1 MSYNSQL
8 EIMKK
13 DKLKKKVTY
22 ESVSVPY
29 IPPIKL
35 KEIPPEKAFAI
46 LRKAGYDITEQQ
58 SEEIMQF
65 LYIIVKITLK
75 EFFASD

>member
-1 MSYNSQL
+1 
-8 EIMKK
+8 MKK
-13 DKLKKKVTY
+13 DKLKKKETF

-35 KEIPPEKAFAI
+35 KEIPPDKAFAI
-46 LRKAGYDITEQQ
+46 LRKTGYDITEKQ

>member
-1 MSYNSQL
+1 
-8 EIMKK
+8 MKK
-13 DKLKKKVTY
+13 DKLKKKETF

-35 KEIPPEKAFAI
+35 KEIPPDKAFAI
-46 LRKAGYDITEQQ
+46 LRKAGYDITEKQ

>member
-1 MSYNSQL
+1 
-8 EIMKK
+8 MKN
-13 DKLKKKVTY
+13 DKLKKKEMS
-22 ESVSVPY
+22 ESLSVPY

-35 KEIPPEKAFAI
+35 KEIPPDKAFAI
-46 LRKAGYDITEQQ
+46 LRKAGYDVTEQQ

-75 EFFASD
+75 EFFTSD

>member
-1 MSYNSQL
+1 
-8 EIMKK
+8 MKK
-13 DKLKKKVTY
+13 DKLKKK
-22 ESVSVPY
+22 ESCESASVLY

-35 KEIPPEKAFAI
+35 KEIPPAKAFAI

-65 LYIIVKITLK
+65 LYVIVKITLK
-75 EFFASD
+75 

>member
-1 MSYNSQL
+1 MSYSPQL

-13 DKLKKKVTY
+13 EKLKKKETY
-22 ESVSVPY
+22 ESLTVPY

-35 KEIPPEKAFAI
+35 KEIPPDKAFAI

>member
-1 MSYNSQL
+1 
-8 EIMKK
+8 MKK
-13 DKLKKKVTY
+13 EKLKKKETF

-35 KEIPPEKAFAI
+35 KEIPPDKAFVI
-46 LRKAGYDITEQQ
+46 LRKAGYDITEKQ
-58 SEEIMQF
+58 SEEVMQF

>member
-1 MSYNSQL
+1 
-8 EIMKK
+8 MKK
-13 DKLKKKVTY
+13 EKLRKGETY
-22 ESVSVPY
+22 EALAVPY

-35 KEIPPEKAFAI
+35 KEISPDKAFAI
-46 LRKAGYDITEQQ
+46 LRNAGYDITEQQ
-58 SEEIMQF
+58 SEEIVQF